1 MEMSHLV
8 IGVLIFTMTYIA
20 IVSEKFNRM
29 VIAMVGSSLMIVFH
43 VLTQEEAYSHIDFNT
58 IGLLIGMMIIVNV
71 IKITGLFEYLAIVSS
86 KISKGKPTRI
96 LLYFSILTALASAF
110 LDNVTTI
117 LMIVPVTL
125 VIAETLKINP
135 MPFVIS
141 EIIAANIGGTAT
153 LIGSPPNIMIGGKVD
168 LTFMDFLV
176 NLMPLMI
183 IIFVVVFLLLKF
195 IYKKDLVASEE
206 NIKKLLSLDHKKSIR
221 DKKLVKKSVTVLVIT
236 LLGFVFSEQLGI
248 PSATIA
254 LFAASVL
261 LMISNVEPDEMME
274 RVEWTTVFFFIGL
287 FILVGSLEEIGVI
300 AFFAEKL
307 VNLTN
312 GSVTTLT
319 FVILWMSAILSS
331 FLDNIPYV
339 ATMIPMISHISEGD
353 LATYEPVWWA
363 LAIGGSLGG
372 TGTIIGSTA
381 NVVARGIVEK
391 HGYKLSFLT
400 FFKVAFPLMIISI
413 LISSAYLYI
422 FYF

>member
-29 VIAMVGSSLMIVFH
+29 VIAMVGASLMIVFH
-43 VLTQEEAYSHIDFNT
+43 VLTQDEAYSHIDFNT

-71 IKITGLFEYLAIVSS
+71 IRMTGLFEYLAIVSS
-86 KISKGKPTRI
+86 KISKGRPIRI

-125 VIAETLKINP
+125 VIAETLKLNP
-135 MPFVIS
+135 IPFVIS

-153 LIGSPPNIMIGGKVD
+153 LIGSPPNIMIGGEVD

-183 IIFVVVFLLLKF
+183 VIFIVVFLLLKL

-206 NIKKLLSLDHKKSIR
+206 NIQKLLSLDHKRSIR
-221 DKKLVKKSVTVLVIT
+221 DKVLVKKSITVLIFT
-236 LLGFVFSEQLGI
+236 LLGFVFSEQIGI
-248 PSATIA
+248 PTATIA

-261 LMISNVEPDEMME
+261 LMISDVEPDEMME

-312 GSVTTLT
+312 GSVTVLT
-319 FVILWMSAILSS
+319 FVVLWMSAILSS

-353 LATYEPVWWA
+353 LITYEPVWWA

-381 NVVARGIVEK
+381 NVVARGIAEK
-391 HGYKLSFLT
+391 HGYKLSFVE
-400 FFKVAFPLMIISI
+400 FFVVAFPLMILSI
-413 LISSAYLYI
+413 FISSAYLYI